1 MNTHAHTHTTH
12 TQSKYMNI
20 KINMMPYVY
29 NHDKEIKWKGM
40 TLTFL
45 YG

>member
-1 MNTHAHTHTTH
+1 
-12 TQSKYMNI
+12 MNI

-40 TLTFL
+40 TLNFL